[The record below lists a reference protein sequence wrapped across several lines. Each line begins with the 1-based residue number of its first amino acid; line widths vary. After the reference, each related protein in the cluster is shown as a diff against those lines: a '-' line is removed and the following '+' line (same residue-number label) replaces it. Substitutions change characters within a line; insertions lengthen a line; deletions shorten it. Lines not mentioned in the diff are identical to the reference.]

1 MKRTSSIIASLVL
14 FAAALFAPSCN
25 SLIYEGTGDCDVI
38 IRFEYDFNMKYADAF
53 PNEVKAVA
61 LYVFDQSGRF
71 VTKATDSGPALAEK
85 GYYMTIPGL
94 EPGVY
99 DLVAWCGLI
108 DDTVFSVADPATR
121 EELFCRMKTLTK
133 AGSYMDRDL
142 GTLFYG
148 YVEDADLDRLPPGSV
163 NTVTVP
169 LIKNTNSVRVL
180 LQALDNI
187 TVIDPAEYEF
197 IIRDRNAVL
206 DWQDNVYAPSPL
218 DYYAWDK
225 RQGSVEYTSSERL
238 TAAVAEFTVNRFFPW
253 KDEAEK
259 TWLDVIDKTT
269 GKTVIHVPVVD
280 YFLLVKGNYNRSL
293 SDQEYLDR
301 QDDYQITFFL
311 DNRRGWSLAA
321 GIFINGWHIVL
332 QGSDL

>member
-1 MKRTSSIIASLVL
+1 MKRTSSIIASLALLVSVL
-14 FAAALFAPSCN
+14 CAVSCDK
-25 SLIYEGTGDCDVI
+25 LLYEGTGECDVI

-53 PNEVKAVA
+53 HNEVKAVA

-71 VTKATDSGPALAEK
+71 VTKATDSGPALADK
-85 GYYMTIPGL
+85 GYYMTIPDL

-169 LIKNTNSVRVL
+169 LIKNTNSIRVL
-180 LQALDNI
+180 LQALDNT
-187 TVIDPAEYEF
+187 TVLDPTEYEF
-197 IIRDRNAVL
+197 IIRDCNAVM
-206 DWQDNVYAPSPL
+206 DWQDNVYNPAPL

-225 RQGSVEYTSSERL
+225 RQGSVEYSSSERL
-238 TAAVAEFTVNRFFPW
+238 TAALAEFTVNRLFPR
-253 KDEAEK
+253 KGEDK
-259 TWLDVIDKTT
+259 TWLDIIDKTT
-269 GKTVIHVPVVD
+269 GETVIHVPAVD
-280 YFLLVKGNYNRSL
+280 YFLMVKGNYNRSL

-301 QDDYQITFFL
+301 QDDYEITFFL

-321 GIFINGWHIVL
+321 GILINGWHVML
-332 QGSDL
+332 SEHGLK

>member
-1 MKRTSSIIASLVL
+1 MKRTSSITASLVL
-14 FAAALFAPSCN
+14 LVAALFAVSCN
-25 SLIYEGTGDCDVI
+25 SLIYEGTGECDVI

-61 LYVFDQSGRF
+61 LYVFDQDGRF

-85 GYYMTIPGL
+85 GYYMSIPDL

-99 DLVAWCGLI
+99 DLIAWCGLI

-133 AGSYMDRDL
+133 ASSYMDSDL

-163 NTVTVP
+163 NTVTIP

-180 LQALDNI
+180 LQAIDNI

-197 IIRDRNAVL
+197 IIRDRNAVM
-206 DWQDNVYAPSPL
+206 DWQDNIAEPAPL
-218 DYYAWDK
+218 DYLAWDK
-225 RQGSVEYTSSERL
+225 RQGSVEYSSSERL
-238 TAAVAEFTVNRFFPW
+238 TAAIAEFTVNRLFPW
-253 KDEAEK
+253 TDPAEK
-259 TWLDVIDKTT
+259 TWLDIIDKTT
-269 GKTVIHVPVVD
+269 GETVIHVPMVD
-280 YFLLVKGNYNRSL
+280 YFLLVKGNYNRQL
-293 SDQEYLDR
+293 GDQEFLDR

-321 GIFINGWHIVL
+321 GIFINGWHILL
-332 QGSDL
+332 QDTDL